1 MIKVLVKFDLSSRK
15 ASEEKWELVSAF
27 PQTNLLT
34 FFVYSLL
41 IG

>member
-1 MIKVLVKFDLSSRK
+1 MSKVLIKFDLGSRK
-15 ASEEKWELVSAF
+15 ASEEKWELVTAF

-34 FFVYSLL
+34 FFIYSLL